1 MTGMSLDGRRG
12 SFEARAS
19 RARHL
24 RMRRSATSGNGGTEP
39 KSRIAADHAPL
50 IRSCAR
56 CEFCDKDLPGRGE
69 AVGWDAGNFWG
80 RCRAE

>member
-1 MTGMSLDGRRG
+1 MSWTGVHRPSRLAHALAPQDEEGR
-12 SFEARAS
+12 
-19 RARHL
+19 
-24 RMRRSATSGNGGTEP
+24 ATSGNGGTEP
-39 KSRIAADHAPL
+39 KSRIAADYAPL